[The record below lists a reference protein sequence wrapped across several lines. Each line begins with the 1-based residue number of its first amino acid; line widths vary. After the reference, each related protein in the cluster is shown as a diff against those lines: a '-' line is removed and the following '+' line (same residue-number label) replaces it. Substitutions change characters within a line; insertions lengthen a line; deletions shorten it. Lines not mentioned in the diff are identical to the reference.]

1 MIKKRK
7 GNNKKWYI
15 AAIIPIFAF
24 YFCCLLGNGSYEP
37 FHNSNSDII
46 LFKQDTITD
55 LFIIPD
61 TVYEIDREIDL
72 KKSVLILPNNCELK
86 FTGGSFKNGTLV
98 GQNTMVRTTD
108 YPVFQKGLN
117 LEGTFDI
124 DLATP
129 IMFDAKGDGMNDD
142 VEALNLMHHVSSNI
156 LYTKGNYLIDGTYCP
171 YWEKQFQ
178 KYGGIWVQSNQKID
192 FETGA
197 KIILKEKDVGTYCAF
212 LIKGKDNITINNAHL
227 IGYYYN
233 GDTSWKTQHG
243 HGIYITSSCDN
254 FASVDGHPCRNIV
267 ITNYTA
273 ERFKGDAIN
282 LSKGDEVEIKNV
294 KGIDIFRDV
303 ITLGCCQNVNIKN
316 VTSIKQKYKGVGGP
330 VIDLETDFE
339 NCYYKNIYVN
349 GVVASNVLYGINV
362 VPYRKCEFSN
372 VVFEN
377 ITFNNILYKKS
388 KESRGFCYF
397 LNHPENYNGRIDTT
411 RTLYLKNWTFN
422 GYRVN
427 DQFINNVGLSY
438 GHYLMYLSG
447 WSFYGYGSCLME
459 DFSFKQMVTE
469 NQNNDALFWFDTH
482 GLDYGDQFLFLKGV
496 WVDSKSNFYLVN
508 NQGSSPDAAISVII
522 TNASSRLDSPF
533 KNASIM
539 DIVQNV
545 GDKIFVN

>member
-1 MIKKRK
+1 MLFKTS
-7 GNNKKWYI
+7 I
-15 AAIIPIFAF
+15 ALIWGFF
-24 YFCCLLGNGSYEP
+24 LYCLLG
-37 FHNSNSDII
+37 HSNHEGFQDPSDAVIG
-46 LFKQDTITD
+46 FKQDTLCG
-55 LFIIPD
+55 LFVNTD
-61 TVYEIDREIDL
+61 TVYEIKEEIDL
-72 KKSVLILPNNCELK
+72 NNSVLVLPKNCELI

-98 GQNTMVRTTD
+98 GRNTKVRKTD
-108 YPVFQKGLN
+108 YPVFQKGLK
-117 LEGTFDI
+117 LEGSFDI
-124 DLATP
+124 DLAIP
-129 IMFDAKGDGMNDD
+129 VMFDAKGDGISDD

-197 KIILKEKDVGTYCAF
+197 KIILKEKNVGTYCAF

-243 HGIYITSSCDN
+243 HGIYITGSSDN
-254 FASVDGHPCRNIV
+254 FASVDGQPCRNIV
-267 ITNYTA
+267 IKNYTA

-282 LSKGDEVEIKNV
+282 LSKGDDVEIKNV

-303 ITLGCCQNVNIKN
+303 ITLGCCQNVDIKN

-377 ITFNNILYKKS
+377 VTFNNILYKKS

-397 LNHPENYNGRIDTT
+397 LNHPENYYGVKDTT

-422 GYRVN
+422 GYRVD
-427 DQFINNVGLSY
+427 DQYINKVGLSY

-447 WSFYGYGSCLME
+447 WSFYGYGNCLIE
-459 DFSFKQMVTE
+459 SFSFKQMVTE

-482 GLDYGDQFLFLKGV
+482 GLDYGEQFLYLKGV

-508 NQGSSPDAAISVII
+508 NQGSKLDESISVIS
-522 TNASSRLDSPF
+522 TNARSRLDSPF
-533 KNASIM
+533 ANVSIV
-539 DIVQNV
+539 DVVKRISKD
-545 GDKIFVN
+545 GPHKTSHR